1 MKFKTYQYSK
11 HWTDTQPSTGAPEAI
26 DEAKRAKQQ
35 LEGLLSS
42 ILLSEN
48 LLILTGLGTSLCIK
62 DAAGNSV
69 APTMQDLWNS
79 AKKATK
85 DFDDILETVRQ
96 PKDASGAWKED
107 IETLLSRCQMSIE
120 LQDDASIRTFV
131 TATEKMIATS
141 CGFLPSLPAGSGLP
155 VHESFLR
162 KIARRPTRLQ
172 RAKLFTTNYDL
183 CFETAAGAA
192 GFVVIDGFSHTN
204 PQEFDGLHFGYDI
217 VRREPESEVPS
228 YISNVIQL
236 LKLHGSVDWERT
248 RTGQVLRSSSPKNP
262 VIIYPR
268 SAKFESSYN
277 QPYFEMMSRF
287 QSALRLPNTGLLI
300 VGFGFNDNHLVGPL
314 TSALRSN
321 ASLRLLAVG
330 PTYETKPPKFIQ
342 QIEQLIDAGDRR
354 LTAVATGFEE
364 LVGIIPD
371 IKAPSEEELHQ
382 SRVKK
387 VS

>member
-11 HWTDTQPSTGAPEAI
+11 HWTDTQAAAGDPVAME
-26 DEAKRAKQQ
+26 EAKRAKQQ
-35 LEGLLSS
+35 LESLVSS

-48 LLILTGLGTSLCIK
+48 LVILTGLGTSLCIK
-62 DAAGNSV
+62 DTAGNSV
-69 APTMQDLWNS
+69 APTMQDLWSS

-85 DFDDILETVRQ
+85 DFDAILTKVHQ
-96 PKDASGAWKED
+96 PKEASGAWKED
-107 IETLLSRCQMSIE
+107 IETLLSRCQMSIALE
-120 LQDDASIRTFV
+120 DDAIISAFI
-131 TATEKMIATS
+131 TATENLIATS
-141 CGFLPSLPAGSGLP
+141 CGFLSSLPAGSGLP
-155 VHESFLR
+155 IHESFLR

-204 PQEFDGLHFGYDI
+204 PQEFDGVHFGYDI

-248 RTGQVLRSSSPKNP
+248 STGQVLRTSAPNKP

-287 QSALRLPNTGLLI
+287 QAALRLPNTGLLI
-300 VGFGFNDNHLVGPL
+300 VGFGFNDSHLVGPL

-330 PTYETKPPKFIQ
+330 PGYETKPPKFIQ
-342 QIEQLIDAGDRR
+342 DIESLIDAGDRR
-354 LTAVATGFEE
+354 LTAIATGFEE

-371 IKAPSEEELHQ
+371 IKALSEEELHQ
-382 SRVKK
+382 SRIKK
-387 VS
+387 VH